1 MMLFFTVLCSTV
13 AVPALFLW
21 RLYFIRMG
29 ELVPGTNGLLSQFAS
44 DHYPA
49 RNYDRFPSTLAAVA
63 PPRRFHS
70 HNDYEHEVPLY
81 EALSYGAGSV
91 EADVWLV
98 GDELLVRTHPIQ
110 EPSGP
115 FADRAPQVGHTED
128 ELDPAKTLTSLYLQ
142 PLMNLIQAANVTA
155 QPGGG
160 LE

>member
-1 MMLFFTVLCSTV
+1 MMLFFTVFCSTI

-29 ELVPGTNGLLSQFAS
+29 ELVPGTNGLLTQFAS
-44 DHYPA
+44 DHSPV

-70 HNDYEHEVPLY
+70 HNDYEHQVPLY

-98 GDELLVRTHPIQ
+98 GDELLVCDIRST
-110 EPSGP
+110 
-115 FADRAPQVGHTED
+115 DRWTRSLTERRRSD
-128 ELDPAKTLTSLYLQ
+128 TRKTSSIR
-142 PLMNLIQAANVTA
+142 PRR
-155 QPGGG
+155 
-160 LE
+160 